1 VQCER
6 CQHDNPAHAKFC
18 SECGTPLA
26 ASCRQC
32 DTTLPPHAKFCLEC
46 GARVDDTAPATAD
59 PGAGERARPHRE
71 SERKQVTVLFADVV
85 NFTGMAERLDPERVH
100 AIMDRCVRL
109 LVEEVQRYEGTVNQF
124 TGDGIMALFGAPI
137 AHEHAPERAVRA
149 ALGMQAAVG
158 QYGED
163 LQRTDGIEFRM
174 RIGVHTGPV
183 VVGNVGDDTT
193 GDYTALGDTTN
204 LASRLQTAATPGA
217 VVVSEA
223 TARLITDRFTM
234 RALGPLALK
243 GKSKRIEAFEIERA
257 LPRAPLLP
265 VSERGL
271 TPLIGRAAELATLE
285 AVVDHV
291 RGGNGQLALVVGDA
305 GLGKSRLVHEFRKR
319 LGDEFTWLVGRC
331 VSFGKS
337 IPFLPILDTFKAGF
351 GIEESDDEPTI
362 IEKIQRGI
370 AALGPDVAD
379 TEPYLRALLAVDPGD
394 ATLAAKDASARRFA
408 TFDALK
414 RLMLATAPRR
424 PMVVLVEDLHWIDQ
438 GSEEFLNFI
447 VDALATAPILVLCTF
462 RPPYRPPFR
471 ERGYITRLALQPLS
485 RDQTA
490 EMATAILDAD
500 TFPMEVRGLIA
511 EKAEGNP
518 FFIEEV
524 TKSLLEIGALVREN
538 GGYALGRPVSE
549 IIIPDT
555 IQDVIMARI
564 DRLGEAPKRAIQVA
578 SVIGREFAVRLLQRA
593 ADLGDRVET
602 LVGELGALELI
613 YEKSGVPE
621 LAYMFKHAMTHDVA
635 YESLLVERRK
645 ELHTSIGRATEELY
659 TDRIAEHLETLAHHF
674 YRGEDWPRAFNYL
687 VGAGNKARDS
697 FANREAVHYYTRALE
712 IADRVA
718 ASDAER
724 AEIHQGKGSAH
735 FGMSEFPEAVDS
747 LRAALALT
755 TNEIERDH
763 VTIAIAWALLWT
775 HDMDG
780 AVAMAQDLLPSAQA
794 RDDAAL
800 EANATYLVAFAGMS
814 RGQIDECA
822 PTYDRALELATR
834 ADAPARAA
842 SIRGFVGLVAN
853 WRGDYAKA
861 IPDVESAVATL
872 KAENQLYDLSM
883 MYSTVTMTLGGAGE
897 YARALAQASEGI
909 ALGNATG
916 ERVWTARTWNSRG
929 WILGELGALDA
940 AEEANRRC
948 LELAGETGS
957 VKMTPE
963 LLGNAEA
970 NLADIA
976 LWRGDLNDAAA
987 HLDTVAAIIGTPG
1000 NEWMV
1005 WRYRMHYQLT
1015 SAALALAK
1023 NDLGA
1028 ARDQI
1033 AACLVCART
1042 TRSRRYIVRAT
1053 RLLAECQLAAG
1064 KLQEAEMLLA
1074 STVADARSLGNP
1086 PQIWQAL
1093 AAYARVLDTLGKRDE
1108 AAAAWREVADVVAR
1122 TTDAL
1127 PDEVRGAFADSPIRR
1142 ALGEAGA

>member
-1 VQCER
+1 M
-6 CQHDNPAHAKFC
+6 PF
-18 SECGTPLA
+18 A

-32 DTTLPPHAKFCLEC
+32 DTPLPPQAKFCLEC
-46 GARVDDTAPATAD
+46 GTRVGDAEPATSA
-59 PGAGERARPHRE
+59 PGAATPQRQPRE

-137 AHEHAPERAVRA
+137 AHENAPERAVRA

-158 QYGED
+158 KYGED

-183 VVGNVGDDTT
+183 VVGNVGNDTT

-204 LASRLQTAATPGA
+204 LAARLQTAATPGA
-217 VVVSEA
+217 VVVSDA
-223 TARLITDRFTM
+223 TARLVTDRFTM
-234 RALGPLALK
+234 RTLGPLALK
-243 GKSKRIEAFEIERA
+243 GKSKKIEAFEIDRA
-257 LPRAPLLP
+257 LPRTPLLP

-271 TPLIGRAAELATLE
+271 TPLVGRSAELATLE

-291 RGGNGQLALVVGDA
+291 RGGHGQLVLVVGDA

-319 LGDEFTWLVGRC
+319 VGAELTWLVGRC
-331 VSFGKS
+331 VSFGSS
-337 IPFLPILDTFKAGF
+337 IPFLPVLDIFKAGF

-362 IEKIQRGI
+362 IEKVQRGL
-370 AALGPDVAD
+370 AALGPEVAD
-379 TEPYLRALLAVDPGD
+379 TEPYLRAFLAVDPGD
-394 ATLAAKDASARRFA
+394 ETVATKDASARRFA

-414 RLMLATAPRR
+414 RVMLATAPRQ

-447 VDALATAPILVLCTF
+447 VDALATAPILILCTF
-462 RPPYRPPFR
+462 RPPYQPPFR
-471 ERGYITRLALQPLS
+471 HRSYITRLALQPLS
-485 RDQTA
+485 RNQTA
-490 EMATAILDAD
+490 EMASAMLDAS
-500 TFPMEVRGLIA
+500 TFPIEIRGIIA

-524 TKSLLEIGALVREN
+524 TKSLLEVGALIRQN
-538 GGYALGRPVSE
+538 GGYVLGRPISE
-549 IIIPDT
+549 ITIPDT

-564 DRLGEAPKRAIQVA
+564 DRLGDGPKRAIQVA

-593 ADLGDRVET
+593 ADLGDRVDT

-645 ELHTSIGRATEELY
+645 TLHTSIGRATEELY
-659 TDRIAEHLETLAHHF
+659 ADRLPEHLETLAHHF

-687 VGAGNKARDS
+687 VKAASKAQQS
-697 FANREAVHYYTRALE
+697 FANREAVHYYSRALE
-712 IADRVA
+712 IADHVS

-724 AEIHQGKGSAH
+724 TAILTGKGWAH
-735 FGMSEFPEAVDS
+735 FGMSEFPEAVET
-747 LRAALALT
+747 LRAALELT
-755 TNEIERDH
+755 TDEIARDH
-763 VTIAIAWALLWT
+763 VTMAIAWALLWT

-780 AVAMAQDLLPSAQA
+780 AIVMAKDLLPTAQA
-794 RDDAAL
+794 RGDVDL

-814 RGQIDECA
+814 HGRIDECA
-822 PTYDRALELATR
+822 PIYDRALELARR
-834 ADAPARAA
+834 ADMPGRAA

-853 WRGDYAKA
+853 WRGEYAKA
-861 IPDVESAVATL
+861 IPDIEAAVATL

-897 YARALAQASEGI
+897 YARALSQAGDGI
-909 ALGNATG
+909 VLGEATG

-929 WILGELGALDA
+929 WILGELGALDP

-948 LELAGETGS
+948 LELASETGS
-957 VKMTPE
+957 MKMTPE

-976 LWRGDLNDAAA
+976 LWRGDLDDAGV
-987 HLDTVAAIIGTPG
+987 HLEAVATIINTPG

-1015 SAALALAK
+1015 SAALALAR

-1028 ARDQI
+1028 ARNQI
-1033 AACLVCART
+1033 EACLTSART

-1074 STVADARSLGNP
+1074 STVSDARTLGNP
-1086 PQIWQAL
+1086 PQLWQAL
-1093 AAYARVLDTLGKRDE
+1093 AMYARVLDKLGKRDE
-1108 AAAAWREVADVVAR
+1108 AAAAWRDAADVVAR
-1122 TTDAL
+1122 TADAL
-1127 PDEVRGAFADSPIRR
+1127 PDEVRGAFAESPIRR
-1142 ALGEAGA
+1142 MLGEAGV